1 MGLRLEE
8 GEFEGSVWPGGTS
21 YNRFGGDVSVV
32 VYSDLLKMPTKT
44 KSGNV
49 AVASLPEGL
58 QVGEYKSLS
67 PDVKRV
73 GQNPIS
79 KTFMGMTA

>member
-1 MGLRLEE
+1 
-8 GEFEGSVWPGGTS
+8 
-21 YNRFGGDVSVV
+21 
-32 VYSDLLKMPTKT
+32 MPTKT

-49 AVASLPEGL
+49 IVASLPGGL

-79 KTFMGMTA
+79 KTFMGMTQWNI

>member
-1 MGLRLEE
+1 MNEDELLEKE
-8 GEFEGSVWPGGTS
+8 SPTS
-21 YNRFGGDVSVV
+21 NEIESPT
-32 VYSDLLKMPTKT
+32 YSDLLKMPTKT

-49 AVASLPEGL
+49 IVASLPEGL

>member
-1 MGLRLEE
+1 
-8 GEFEGSVWPGGTS
+8 
-21 YNRFGGDVSVV
+21 
-32 VYSDLLKMPTKT
+32 MPTKT

-49 AVASLPEGL
+49 IVASLPEGL

-79 KTFMGMTA
+79 KTFMGMTAWNIQTYSQKKGMTRLQEKKARLGLCNLSSPCTYPFESW

>member
-1 MGLRLEE
+1 MKVDEE
-8 GEFEGSVWPGGTS
+8 ESKSNGIEIESPT
-21 YNRFGGDVSVV
+21 
-32 VYSDLLKMPTKT
+32 YSDLLTMPTKT
-44 KSGNV
+44 KSGNLAD
-49 AVASLPEGL
+49 AVWPEGL

-79 KTFMGMTA
+79 KAFMGITT

>member
-1 MGLRLEE
+1 
-8 GEFEGSVWPGGTS
+8 
-21 YNRFGGDVSVV
+21 
-32 VYSDLLKMPTKT
+32 MPTKT

-49 AVASLPEGL
+49 LDVTLPEGL

>member
-1 MGLRLEE
+1 
-8 GEFEGSVWPGGTS
+8 
-21 YNRFGGDVSVV
+21 
-32 VYSDLLKMPTKT
+32 MPTKT

-49 AVASLPEGL
+49 IAACLPEGL

>member
-1 MGLRLEE
+1 
-8 GEFEGSVWPGGTS
+8 
-21 YNRFGGDVSVV
+21 
-32 VYSDLLKMPTKT
+32 MPTKT

-79 KTFMGMTA
+79 KTFMGMTAWNI